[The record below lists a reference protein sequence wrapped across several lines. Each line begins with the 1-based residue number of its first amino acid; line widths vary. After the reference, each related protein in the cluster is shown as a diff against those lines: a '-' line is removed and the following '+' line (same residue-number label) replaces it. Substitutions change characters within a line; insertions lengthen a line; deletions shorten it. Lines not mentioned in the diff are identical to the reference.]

1 MMDSANTVSA
11 SHLALIDILLMIGL
25 GLSTVVGLWRGLIKE
40 VMALMGW
47 AVAYMMAQW
56 FGPPAGSWVPV
67 GASGSSVNAAAGMT
81 LVFVASWLGWAVI
94 TWAVT
99 QVVKESG
106 LGGTDRLLGCVFG
119 LMRGVLV
126 ALVIVTIV
134 RATPLAQWEPWLA
147 STGVSWLVI
156 LLEGLR
162 PILPEQVVEFL
173 PAQS

>member
-1 MMDSANTVSA
+1 MDSVNAVTSGEW
-11 SHLALIDILLMIGL
+11 SLIDWMLMIGL

-40 VMALMGW
+40 VMALLGW
-47 AVAYMMAQW
+47 AVAYFMAQW
-56 FGPPAGSWVPV
+56 FGPQAGVWVPV
-67 GASGSSVNAAAGMT
+67 GGAGTSMNAAAGMVV
-81 LVFVASWLGWAVI
+81 VFVASWLGWAVL

-99 QVVKESG
+99 QVIKESG
-106 LGGTDRLLGCVFG
+106 LSGADRLFGAVFG

-134 RATPLAQWEPWLA
+134 RATPLAQWEPWMA
-147 STGVSWLVI
+147 STGVDWLEI

-162 PILPEQVVEFL
+162 PVLPEQVVEFL